1 MYWFSILQLW
11 WTRFLVMTGMGIFH
25 WFKQSMKGFLHLIS
39 CHGQAERV
47 LLLPP
52 QFGWHLFNLARASNK
67 MMNQSSKNGYP
78 CLAHDFTGRV
88 FSLSLLWCSSWV
100 FHKQPLSDGVN
111 SLLFLVCYMV
121 LWWKGVGFFQ
131 MLFTLLL
138 RWACVFPPSF
148 YYYAALHWFISVFE
162 STLHFSG

>member
-1 MYWFSILQLW
+1 
-11 WTRFLVMTGMGIFH
+11 
-25 WFKQSMKGFLHLIS
+25 MKGFLHLIS

-138 RWACVFPPSF
+138 RWACVFP
-148 YYYAALHWFISVFE
+148 LHSIIMLLYTDLFLYLNQPCIFQVKCH
-162 STLHFSG
+162 LVYNPL